1 MPDRDQ
7 TGPTQGQ
14 LQPGSPGSDSSKPSP
29 ALNNRTANGLE
40 IRRLALVLTANACM
54 FVFGVVLLLM
64 GSLLPSLE
72 VNYAQ
77 AGSLGS
83 FPLAG
88 ILAATI
94 LVGPVLDTL
103 GAKPVLAVALALVA
117 GTLGL
122 MPSLGTYPALA
133 VAALIYGFGGGVL
146 NTATNALVADLSAS
160 GRGAALN
167 VLGFSFSLGALAAPL
182 LMSSVGGTLGAASV
196 LQVLAAST
204 GLIVVPVLIFRFP
217 PPTHAGTRPVELLQ
231 VLNNPLLWLF
241 GALLLFESG
250 SENSMFV
257 WAGKIVAGVFQTTP
271 QRANWALVGLS
282 AAIGMGRLLAAFL
295 LRFLGSRKT
304 MLLSTGLT
312 VTGAVV
318 AYTSREFPVA
328 VLGITVIGLGL
339 ASIFPTAL
347 GVAGDRFPRNTGTV
361 FGAIMA
367 VALVGGTAGPS
378 VSSALAAEGL
388 RNILWIPVISALA
401 VAVLTL
407 IVTRQRSSDDAAH

>member
-1 MPDRDQ
+1 MPDTNQIGSGPNQPDSPVAASGSQ
-7 TGPTQGQ
+7 T
-14 LQPGSPGSDSSKPSP
+14 SSAHDNKTINSF
-29 ALNNRTANGLE
+29 E
-40 IRRLALVLTANACM
+40 VRRLALVLTANACM

-72 VNYAQ
+72 VNYVQ

-94 LVGPVLDTL
+94 LVGPLLDSV

-117 GTLGL
+117 GALAL
-122 MPSLGTYPALA
+122 MPSLHTYPAMA

-182 LMSSVGGTLGAASV
+182 LMSTVGGSLGTASV
-196 LQVLAAST
+196 LHILAAST
-204 GLIVVPVLIFRFP
+204 GMILVPVLIFRFP
-217 PPTHAGTRPVELLQ
+217 APTYAGTRLAELLG
-231 VLNNPLLWLF
+231 VLNNPLVWLF
-241 GALLLFESG
+241 GVLLFFESG

-257 WAGKIVAGVFQTTP
+257 WAGKIVAGVFHATP

-282 AAIGMGRLLAAFL
+282 AAIGIGRLLAAFL
-295 LRFLGSRKT
+295 LRLLGSRKT
-304 MLLSTGLT
+304 MLLSTGIT

-318 AYTSREFPVA
+318 ANTSREFPVA

-347 GVAGDRFPRNTGTV
+347 GVAGDRFPRRTGTV

-378 VSSALAAEGL
+378 ISSTLAAEGL
-388 RNILWIPVISALA
+388 RNILWIPVISAMA
-401 VAVLTL
+401 VATLTL
-407 IVTRQRSSDDAAH
+407 VVTRQGSSDSAAN